1 MNVCDVFLMTDYYWL
16 SAAPQAMRSP
26 AAGPVAQELE
36 QLRRQHQLILNAVG
50 EGVYGLDL
58 KGHVTFVNPAAAAM
72 IDWPMEELI
81 GKSMHAVLHHSHAD
95 GSHYQREDCPIYQ
108 AFQDGSTRRVTNEVF
123 WRQDGTSFPVEYIS
137 TPLHDEAGT
146 LIGAVVTFRDIT
158 QRRWAEDILQRT
170 NEELELKVQQRTTK
184 LREANQQLRELSEM
198 RSRFVS
204 MVCHEFR
211 NPLNNIALSVSSLN
225 RYDAQLSAT
234 DKADYLLA
242 INANVE
248 RMTQMIDDIL
258 VIGKIEA
265 KVLEVSPEPLELVTF
280 CQALLAEREYHRPQ
294 LPIQFNC
301 RSRQLVANLD
311 ERLLRS
317 ILSNLLSNAM
327 RYTPDEH
334 AIRLKLAKRQATLI
348 LQVEDEGMGIPR
360 EDQCHLFEPFHRG
373 RNVSNIPGT
382 GLGLSIVKQFVDLQ
396 QGTLQV
402 TSKVGK
408 GSTFTVRLPMNL
420 SGSPNAE
427 A

>member
-1 MNVCDVFLMTDYYWL
+1 MTDYYWL
-16 SAAPQAMRSP
+16 SDAPQAMRSP
-26 AAGPVAQELE
+26 ASVPVTQELE

-58 KGHVTFVNPAAAAM
+58 NGHVTFVNPAAAAM

-123 WRQDGTSFPVEYIS
+123 WRKDGTSFPVEYIS

-170 NEELELKVQQRTTK
+170 NEELELKVQQRTAK

-198 RSRFVS
+198 RSRFVA

-225 RYDAQLSAT
+225 RYDTQLSAA

-265 KVLEVSPEPLELVTF
+265 KVLEVAPEPLELVAF
-280 CQALLAEREYHRPQ
+280 CQTLLAEREYHRPQ

-301 RSRQLVANLD
+301 RNRQLMANLD

-317 ILSNLLSNAM
+317 ILNNLLSNAM

-334 AIRLKLAKRQATLI
+334 AIRLKLAKRQAMLI

-360 EDQCHLFEPFHRG
+360 ADQRHLFEPFHRG

-420 SGSPNAE
+420 SVSSGT
-427 A
+427 